1 MIKIIPANKVVIN
14 FYESSNLLDSMT
26 SETGKTS
33 VISGNIIGSPT
44 ERSSQGGGTL
54 DEESLIYINSNKTK
68 IAAYLTNNSAIIN
81 NATILPAPPAL
92 TPTTKNS
99 FYYFING
106 QNIPSTYVISF
117 TQVVSNIVI
126 IFDTASI
133 GYGLSTTDEI
143 FIIGKFL

>member
-1 MIKIIPANKVVIN
+1 
-14 FYESSNLLDSMT
+14 MT
-26 SETGKTS
+26 AGTGKTS

-44 ERSSQGGGTL
+44 ERSSQGGGGL
-54 DEESLIYINSNKTK
+54 DEESLVYINSNKTK
-68 IAAYLTNNSAIIN
+68 TAIYLTSDSAVIN
-81 NATILPAPPAL
+81 NATILAAPSTL

-106 QNIPSTYVISF
+106 QNIPSTYIISF
-117 TQVVSNIVI
+117 TQVGSNIVI

-133 GYGLSTTDEI
+133 GYELSVTDEI